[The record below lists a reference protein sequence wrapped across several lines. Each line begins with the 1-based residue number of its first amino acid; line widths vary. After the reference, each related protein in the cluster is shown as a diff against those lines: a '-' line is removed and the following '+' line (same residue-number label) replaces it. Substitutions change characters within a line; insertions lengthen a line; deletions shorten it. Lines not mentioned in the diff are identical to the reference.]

1 MCNPMVAME
10 ITRELDLDTPADD
23 VWRLLTDP
31 DELAGWVGD
40 EVRGAPVTT
49 DPAGRRLSWTWA
61 PDGVESTVEVTV
73 VEEGERTRV
82 HVTERTAG
90 VPTASARACS
100 LARWD
105 DALFAL
111 EWRAVTWTHRLV
123 GV

>member
-1 MCNPMVAME
+1 MCNHVVAME
-10 ITRELDLDTPADD
+10 ITRELDLHAPADE

-40 EVRGAPVTT
+40 EVRGAPISA
-49 DPAGRRLSWTWA
+49 DGEDRRLSWTWA
-61 PDGVESTVEVTV
+61 PDGVESVVEVTV
-73 VEEGERTRV
+73 VEDGERTRV

-105 DALFAL
+105 DAFLAL
-111 EWRAVTWTHRLV
+111 ELRALTWTHRLV
-123 GV
+123 AV